1 MTQLFKTDVALV
13 KALKQEPTEILEP
26 KDLFFIQDLIKRG
39 FKDDDILIKY
49 ELHFRQPVL
58 DYIIRIRRNKWSC
71 YFG

>member
-39 FKDDDILIKY
+39 FKDEEILIKY

-58 DYIIRIRRNKWSC
+58 DYIIRIRR
-71 YFG
+71 G